1 MQNNRYCL
9 SFIVSLVKH
18 IFFFFK
24 KALEVI
30 KLLQSSGTLKIGR
43 AEMKIRIQIP
53 VKEAKKLKEKVLKV
67 LKTKY
72 SEEFDT
78 EYLEIVIL

>member
-1 MQNNRYCL
+1 
-9 SFIVSLVKH
+9 
-18 IFFFFK
+18 
-24 KALEVI
+24 
-30 KLLQSSGTLKIGR
+30 
-43 AEMKIRIQIP
+43 MKIRIQIP